1 MKLVVI
7 NIKVKKKSRNK
18 IVEIL
23 AKLKNRNL
31 PKFRFVNLF
40 NLKKVKNSSTITEPN
55 FLSSN
60 TKVVLLN

>member
-40 NLKKVKNSSTITEPN
+40 NLKKVKNSSTMTEPN

-60 TKVVLLN
+60 AKVVLLN